1 MRKILTVVIL
11 LGLVAI
17 ALPMTAAALGLDVE
31 AKAGAGIGLGSTDNK
46 NITGSPRLAVN
57 GGGNIDF
64 YLASLGPGEIG
75 LSVGGEYSHLM
86 FHYTQSNIPLLPGI
100 DLVSD
105 VTYGYFNIP
114 IALVYKLPV
123 SDSIKVVVRA
133 GGFIGFF
140 LAGFNDGV
148 LDPNIAPVG
157 RTTLDSSNTIKMN
170 YGLHFT
176 AGADIGLGGGLALAP
191 AIQFDWGLTDISVN
205 SAQPVPSYDT
215 IWSLTLVVGIKY
227 SVL

>member
-1 MRKILTVVIL
+1 MRKMLTVLIL

-31 AKAGAGIGLGSTDNK
+31 AKAGAGIGLGSTNNK
-46 NITGSPRLAVN
+46 DITGSPRLAVN

-75 LSVGGEYSHLM
+75 LSAGGEYSHLT
-86 FHYTQSNIPLLPGI
+86 FHYTWANLGGPGV

-140 LAGFNDGV
+140 LAGFNDGTF
-148 LDPNIAPVG
+148 DPGGPIP

-176 AGADIGLGGGLALAP
+176 AGTDIALGGGLAVSP
-191 AIQFDWGLTDISVN
+191 AIQFDWGLTDITKN
-205 SAQPVPSYDT
+205 MPGNDFYDT
-215 IWSLTLVVGIKY
+215 LWSLTLVVGIKY